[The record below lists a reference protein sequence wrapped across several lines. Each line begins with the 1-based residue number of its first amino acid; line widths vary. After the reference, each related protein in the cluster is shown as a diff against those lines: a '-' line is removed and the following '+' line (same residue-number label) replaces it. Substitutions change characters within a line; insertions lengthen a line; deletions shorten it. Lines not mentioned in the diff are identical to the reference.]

1 MNPATPSVLEE
12 CVAAVAG
19 IPYRSC
25 RQVGV
30 IVVAQEAGTEASV
43 VRLVGGVDFAGTE
56 MTGRRALGEENLKS
70 HHETQSWPLKRYY
83 SNLRDCGVD
92 QLYVPDEVGR
102 DGVGQSAN
110 GGHASS
116 NMLECRELSIE
127 QLICLSD
134 RGLEA
139 NPISS
144 RG

>member
-1 MNPATPSVLEE
+1 MLEE
-12 CVAAVAG
+12 CVAGVAG
-19 IPYRSC
+19 IPYKAC

-56 MTGRRALGEENLKS
+56 MTGRRELGEENLKG
-70 HHETQSWPLKRYY
+70 HREIQFWPLKRYC

-102 DGVGQSAN
+102 DRVGQSAD
-110 GGHASS
+110 GGHTSS
-116 NMLECRELSIE
+116 NMLECRELSVE
-127 QLICLSD
+127 QLIRLSD
-134 RGLEA
+134 GGLEA